1 MAPSAWRWYRPLL
14 IDACTDTR
22 YDIMMIKTFRH
33 KGLKRLFE
41 RDNPSGVRADQVRRI
56 KDVLAHLD
64 LAVRPSDLD
73 LPGYRLHPLQG
84 ELKGFWSVTI
94 SGNWRIIFRF
104 EDGDAFDVDLVDY
117 H

>member
-1 MAPSAWRWYRPLL
+1 
-14 IDACTDTR
+14 
-22 YDIMMIKTFRH
+22 MMVKTFRH

-41 RDNPSGVRADQVRRI
+41 RDNPSGVRADQFRRI

-64 LAVRPSDLD
+64 LAVRPNDLD

-84 ELKGFWSVTI
+84 ELKSYWSVTI